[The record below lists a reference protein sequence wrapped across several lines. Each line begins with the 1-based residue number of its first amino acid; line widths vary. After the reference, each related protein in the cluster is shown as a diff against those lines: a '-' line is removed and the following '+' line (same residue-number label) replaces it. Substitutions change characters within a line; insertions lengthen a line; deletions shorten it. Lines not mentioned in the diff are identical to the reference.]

1 MKRVVLLLVASMA
14 LFSLLGGVAF
24 AAQDA
29 IATLTAQNGSGQNGI
44 AQLTDMGNGTT
55 KVVVDISSTTSD
67 PQPIHIHTGTC
78 DNLNPVP
85 KYPLTTMVNGH
96 SETVVN
102 VSVSDLLASPFAI
115 NVHKSAKEA
124 SVYVSCGNIV
134 AAPGVITQP
143 GMPTTG
149 NGNQA
154 VILGALAVLA
164 LGMTVL
170 GLRLIRRKA

>member
-1 MKRVVLLLVASMA
+1 MKRVVLLLMASVA
-14 LFSLLGGVAF
+14 LFSLMGSIAF
-24 AAQDA
+24 AAQNA
-29 IATLTAQNGSGQNGI
+29 MATLTAQNGSGQNGT
-44 AQLTDMGNGTT
+44 AQLMDMGDGTT
-55 KVVVDISSTTSD
+55 KVIVDISSTTSD
-67 PQPIHIHTGTC
+67 PQPIHIHNGTC
-78 DNLNPVP
+78 DTLNPVP

-102 VSVSDLLASPFAI
+102 VSVSDLLAAPFAI

-134 AAPGVITQP
+134 AAAVTQP

-149 NGNQA
+149 SGNQA
-154 VILGALAVLA
+154 GIFGALAVLA

>member
-1 MKRVVLLLVASMA
+1 M
-14 LFSLLGGVAF
+14 
-24 AAQDA
+24 
-29 IATLTAQNGSGQNGI
+29 ATLTAQNGSGQNGT

-102 VSVSDLLASPFAI
+102 VSISDLLASPFAI
-115 NVHKSAKEA
+115 NVHKSGKEA

-134 AAPGVITQP
+134 AAQVSQP

-149 NGNQA
+149 NGNEA
-154 VILGALAVLA
+154 VILSVLSVLA